1 MYSGKIAWSLFFL
14 LSWAA
19 LSAQQTSVYSDAQA
33 AYKRGVEYYD
43 NGLPAKARR
52 EFQQTLDLLLPVN
65 EAEAK
70 MLRTRAQLFIAKC
83 SVVMEARDGEMK
95 ALEFIR
101 NIRPDPEYKLA
112 LADLGDF
119 YFNSRRYEEAL
130 RYYDQIPAVGLPKK
144 QMEQIRFRQGYAH
157 FLQKRYPQAKPNF
170 QYLQNE
176 TSSPY
181 FAPANYYLGFCF
193 FQEGNYDQAYK
204 CMAAI
209 ENDPTYK
216 QEMPYIQ
223 GQILFAQRRF
233 QEVVTK
239 LRTKAND
246 PRVANR
252 KEINQLVGQS
262 LFEQNNYKEAL
273 PFLEYYAA
281 NSSRLREEEL
291 YQLGFAQYQ
300 EKKYPAA
307 IGNLR
312 PLSGAN
318 SLIGQNAMFYLANCY
333 LQTGDKNGAL
343 NALATAKRLS
353 FDPVLQEEAM
363 INYAKLAYELNQ
375 PREAANEL
383 KNIKPASKYYNEA
396 QALIGDVLLSY
407 KDYRQA
413 FEIAEE
419 LAKTNR
425 TPQFLAVYQKMALNR
440 GIQLLQEN
448 NPDGAKTYLQKAVEN
463 PVDPKIQ
470 ATAIYWMGDISNRKG
485 QFKESI
491 SYFDQFLTLVRTLS
505 NLPDESSVFT
515 AQYIQG
521 YNYLKTGNYDQSR
534 TAFQGTVD
542 GINRNARFIKNTD
555 ISVKIL
561 GDATMRLGDSYF
573 RINQYG
579 NASNYYKTAI
589 EKRYSGYDYAIF
601 QNAIIDGLQGRRTD
615 EILALEQLV
624 RDFSNSDYADDAL
637 FRLAAANQNANRP
650 SQALEALRTLVTRY
664 RNKSPL
670 INQAFLQLGLIS
682 YNMANYDAA
691 ISYYKQVFTNNP
703 ETEEANQARQTLEY
717 IYVETLGKPEEYLA
731 FIETVPGYKVENAD
745 RDALAF
751 KAAQSLFE
759 KDDFRRAIESF
770 TSYIRNFPKGV
781 NIITAYFNR
790 AECYAA
796 LKEYSKALPD
806 YETVIAPGSGRN
818 YVKAL
823 DKASVIA
830 YNHELDFGKAFR
842 LYTELEKVAGNDAML
857 FNAQLGALRSAY
869 RSKNQSAVYSYA
881 DKVTKNTKAAD
892 PEITTA
898 NFYLGKLAFDKQDY
912 ANALPALEKVISRSE
927 NEQSDEALYLR
938 AFIHYRQRDFSKAME
953 SCLQAIENNSG
964 FYYWRAKTSLL
975 LAEVYA
981 EKGTRDDLLNAQA
994 VLEALLESY
1003 RDDQEIINQATVRLG
1018 QIKRLNEQNSILN
1031 KSGGY

>member
-1 MYSGKIAWSLFFL
+1 MYSGKTAWSLFFL
-14 LSWAA
+14 LCWAA
-19 LSAQQTSVYSDAQA
+19 MGAQESSVYSDAQA

-70 MLRTRAQLFIAKC
+70 MLRTRAQLFIGKC
-83 SVVMEARDGEMK
+83 SVVMKTRDGEMK

-112 LADLGDF
+112 LADLGDH
-119 YFNSRRYEEAL
+119 YFNSRRYDEAL

-157 FLQKRYPQAKPNF
+157 FSQKRYPEAKGNLQA
-170 QYLQNE
+170 LQNE
-176 TSSPY
+176 PASAY

-193 FQEGNYDQAYK
+193 FQEGNYEQAYK
-204 CMAAI
+204 CMTAV
-209 ENDPTYK
+209 ENDPAYK

-233 QEVVTK
+233 QDVVNK
-239 LRTKAND
+239 LRTRAND
-246 PRVANR
+246 PRVSNR

-262 LFEQNNYKEAL
+262 LFEQGNYKEAL

-312 PLSGAN
+312 PLSTAN

-343 NALATAKRLS
+343 NALATAKRQN
-353 FDPVLQEEAM
+353 FDPALQEEAM
-363 INYAKLAYELNQ
+363 INYAKIAYELNM

-383 KNIKPASKYYNEA
+383 KNIKPNSKYYNEA

-413 FEIAEE
+413 FEIADE

-425 TPQFLAVYQKMALNR
+425 TPQFLAVYQKMAFNR

-448 NPDGAKTYLQKAVEN
+448 NPDGAKTYLQKAMEY
-463 PVDPKIQ
+463 PADPKIQ
-470 ATAIYWMGDISNRKG
+470 ASAIYWMGDLANRKG

-491 SYFDQFLTLVRTLS
+491 SYFDQFLTLARALS
-505 NLPDESSVFT
+505 NLPDESGIFT

-521 YNYLKTGNYDQSR
+521 YNYLKTGSYDQSR
-534 TAFQGTVD
+534 TAFQATVD

-555 ISVKIL
+555 ITVKVL
-561 GDATMRLGDSYF
+561 GDATLRLGDSYF
-573 RINQYG
+573 RTNQYG
-579 NASNYYKTAI
+579 NASQYYKAAI
-589 EKRYSGYDYAIF
+589 EKRYAGYDYAIF
-601 QNAIIDGLQGRRTD
+601 QNALIDGLQGRRTD
-615 EILALEQLV
+615 ETLALEQLA
-624 RDFSNSDYADDAL
+624 RDFPKSEYADDAL
-637 FRLAAANQNANRP
+637 FRLGAAYQAANRP
-650 SQALEALRTLVTRY
+650 AQALESLRTLVTRY
-664 RNKSPL
+664 SNSPL
-670 INQAFLQLGLIS
+670 INQAYLQLGLIS
-682 YNMANYDAA
+682 YNMTNYDDA
-691 ISYYKQVFTNNP
+691 ISYYKRVFTNNP
-703 ETEEANQARQTLEY
+703 DTEEANQALQTLEY
-717 IYVETLGKPEEYLA
+717 IYVETLSRPEEFVA
-731 FIETVPGYKVENAD
+731 FIETVPGYKIENAD

-759 KDDFRRAIESF
+759 KNDFPRAVESF
-770 TSYIRNFPKGV
+770 TSYLRSFPKGV
-781 NIITAYFNR
+781 NVIAAYYGR
-790 AECYAA
+790 AESYAA
-796 LKEYSKALPD
+796 LKDYSKALSD
-806 YETVIAPGSGRN
+806 YEAVIAPGSGRN
-818 YVKAL
+818 YIKAL

-830 YNHELDFGKAFR
+830 YNHELDFAKAFK
-842 LYTELEKVAGNDAML
+842 LYTELEKAATNDGML

-869 RSKNQSAVYSYA
+869 RSKNQNAVYNYA
-881 DKVTKNTKAAD
+881 DKVTKNPKAGN
-892 PEITTA
+892 PEIATA
-898 NFYLGKLAFDKQDY
+898 NFFLGKLAFDKQDF
-912 ANALPALEKVISRSE
+912 ANALPALDKVIRLSQT
-927 NEQSDEALYLR
+927 EQSDEALYLR
-938 AFIHYRQRDFSKAME
+938 AFIHYRQRDLNKALE
-953 SCLQAIENNSG
+953 SCLESIENNSG

-975 LAEVYA
+975 LADVLA
-981 EKGTRDDLLNAQA
+981 DKGSKEDLLNAQA
-994 VLEALLESY
+994 VLEALLENY
-1003 RDDQEIINQATVRLG
+1003 REDQEIVNQATIRLG
-1018 QIKRLNEQNSILN
+1018 QIRRLNEQNSILN
-1031 KSGGY
+1031 KNGGN